1 MSAVPMMMNF
11 VNQSRDDKDVD
22 LFLGPIDE
30 KDEFIRF
37 DSDETMANLLVR
49 WGKFPSLSQA
59 RKNGWDKPIP
69 EGYSEWKIGKSRFW
83 ILN

>member
-49 WGKFPSLSQA
+49 WGQVSKSESSQ
-59 RKNGWDKPIP
+59 K
-69 EGYSEWKIGKSRFW
+69 EWLG
-83 ILN
+83 